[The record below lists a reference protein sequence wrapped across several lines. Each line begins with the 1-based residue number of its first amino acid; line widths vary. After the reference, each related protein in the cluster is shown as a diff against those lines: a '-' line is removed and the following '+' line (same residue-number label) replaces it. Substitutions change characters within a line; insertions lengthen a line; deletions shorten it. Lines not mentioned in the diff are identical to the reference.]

1 MTTFQIITVEITQN
15 YKGILFNAA
24 LIIVSA
30 LECIVAAV
38 ASYRSSRELCPC
50 FRRNEDY
57 YQVKTVKSN
66 LWDFCNFF
74 NGTLQDNLNVHRSHA
89 LVSSWLME
97 KHGLAA
103 SQAPQ
108 IYVVAGAPSTL
119 GRGSKVS
126 DGSHG

>member
-66 LWDFCNFF
+66 LLGFLSLFQWDVTGQPERTQESRFGQFVA
-74 NGTLQDNLNVHRSHA
+74 NGEARTCRQSSPANLRS
-89 LVSSWLME
+89 
-97 KHGLAA
+97 
-103 SQAPQ
+103 
-108 IYVVAGAPSTL
+108 
-119 GRGSKVS
+119 GRGPI
-126 DGSHG
+126 DFREG